1 MSSFLLVVTDAYICM
16 RCRLRLA
23 AVRARPP
30 RDTRPRRLEHP
41 CRKFSVRTQYHQE
54 SARLNESVVNDQ
66 GLFTESAGQSA
77 STDPGDDDIT
87 LPDDEKPKKVARQSG
102 YFYKRANLYSRDSLG
117 FATLGRPAEVLRVKD
132 APPRPFERKWWL
144 FQNKGDKC
152 LDPTEPLTSSDIL
165 ERVNSERG
173 LVSAAKAQQNV
184 EALKRD
190 WLSTRED
197 PDSPPS
203 ESECSELGR
212 MIHDGFT
219 IKQLLGYYNATL
231 VTTSTDL
238 TDLSK
243 PFRSSLLTRS
253 EWRVGTTSFP
263 GETVQGVLH
272 LPTVFKSRGSTSKP
286 LYTEHMLSYEGRH
299 SKDPIKYILV
309 NKILRQCW
317 NIKPKEELESLGEVD
332 LWMAEAHFELVT
344 NHARDILRQIGEEYD
359 AKIDFSK
366 VEPLLRITATPRSC
380 VSTLKLLS
388 MMLGRIE
395 CHVMRLEKE
404 GISKST
410 ITDHRIM
417 LNDQLLREAER
428 ISGTVMRWSKGKV
441 ATKASHEMLSV
452 YYLGNNRKSV
462 ESAQR
467 FIRRSLR
474 ANHTGATGVFFG
486 GTQAMTE
493 NLTSIPIEVGQ
504 SLPLIDRGI
513 AWTRQVNGSD
523 EKTHHGHKAPHPL
536 PRFRIS
542 QALKA
547 LERHVHPSLG
557 SGRITA
563 SQQNSRF
570 WQSELSQDLSAV
582 VGRVLYPAKSA
593 PFGKS
598 PGAFLDEINSQRTL
612 FTDVPNIRRTV
623 ENRELKMMLNN
634 ELCIRL
640 SAAAELT
647 SEDSGSA
654 TLPDLELRFRI
665 FSDEPG
671 TMRKIK
677 FKGVRLILEN
687 KQADLLLPH
696 EQADLRFEMQKYV
709 NGKENPDPRIL
720 EFVKSSNLV
729 ATEIDEIETP
739 QVLTISIPQ
748 HVLYPSR
755 EQTDRSEISIDYSPA
770 IIERRCTLQHR
781 PGLQPRKKLAD
792 LSFSSIDAGF
802 IGGRRQEIRYFDDR
816 PLKNDPELAMERDG
830 ERPAKDSTVKAL
842 YRSAIGM
849 IHSLGIESEGPHRPD
864 SKRSLRRIRR
874 VIQGHQGTAIGRKVL
889 ARQFV
894 GRVPRGAEG
903 RRLVRKM
910 VVRHRLTNGSQPPT
924 QGGLL
929 RKVRPRNQTGW

>member
-1 MSSFLLVVTDAYICM
+1 M

-30 RDTRPRRLEHP
+30 RDTRSRRLEHP
-41 CRKFSVRTQYHQE
+41 CRKFSVRAQDHQE
-54 SARLNESVVNDQ
+54 SARLDESIVNDQ
-66 GLFTESAGQSA
+66 GLFTNSAGQPSSA
-77 STDPGDDDIT
+77 DTGGDDIT
-87 LPDDEKPKKVARQSG
+87 LPDDEKPKTPARQSG
-102 YFYKRANLYSRDSLG
+102 YFYKRANLYSRDSMGL
-117 FATLGRPAEVLRVKD
+117 ATLGRPAEVLRVKD

-144 FQNKGDKC
+144 FQNKGDKS
-152 LDPTEPLTSSDIL
+152 LDPTEPLTSSVIL

-184 EALKRD
+184 EALKQD
-190 WLSTRED
+190 WLLTRTD
-197 PDSPPS
+197 PDSPPT
-203 ESECSELGR
+203 ESECYKLGR

-231 VTTSTDL
+231 VTTSTHL

-263 GETVQGVLH
+263 GDTVQGVLP
-272 LPTVFKSRGSTSKP
+272 LPTVFKSRGSTSRP
-286 LYTEHMLSYEGRH
+286 LYTGHMLSYEGRH

-317 NIKPKEELESLGEVD
+317 NVKPKEELESLGEVD

-344 NHARDILRQIGEEYD
+344 NHARDMLRQIGEEYD

-366 VEPLLRITATPRSC
+366 VEPLLRVTATPRNC

-388 MMLGRIE
+388 MVLGRIE
-395 CHVMRLEKE
+395 CHVMRLEKD

-410 ITDHRIM
+410 VTDHRNM

-441 ATKASHEMLSV
+441 ATKASHETLSI
-452 YYLGNNRKSV
+452 YYLGNNGKSV

-467 FIRRSLR
+467 FIRRSLK

-504 SLPLIDRGI
+504 SVPLIDRGT

-523 EKTHHGHKAPHPL
+523 EKTHHGHQAPHPL

-547 LERHVHPSLG
+547 LERHIHPSLG
-557 SGRITA
+557 LGRITA

-582 VGRVLYPAKSA
+582 VGRVLYPAKIA

-612 FTDVPNIRRTV
+612 FTDLPNIRRTV
-623 ENRELKMMLNN
+623 ENRELKMMLQN

-640 SAAAELT
+640 SAAAEMT

-677 FKGVRLILEN
+677 FKGVRLILEK
-687 KQADLLLPH
+687 KQADLLLPL

-720 EFVKSSNLV
+720 EFIKSSNLV
-729 ATEIDEIETP
+729 ATEIDDIETP

-748 HVLYPSR
+748 DVLYPSR
-755 EQTDRSEISIDYSPA
+755 EKTDRSEISIDYSPA
-770 IIERRCTLQHR
+770 IIEHRCTLQHR

-792 LSFSSIDAGF
+792 LSFSSIDAGI

-816 PLKNDPELAMERDG
+816 PLKDDPELAMERDG
-830 ERPAKDSTVKAL
+830 ERQAKDSTVKAL

-849 IHSLGIESEGPHRPD
+849 IRSLGMEPEGPHRPD

-874 VIQGHQGTAIGRKVL
+874 VIQGHRGTAIGRKIL

-894 GRVPRGAEG
+894 GRVPRSAEG
-903 RRLVRKM
+903 RRLVRKIM
-910 VVRHRLTNGSQPPT
+910 VPQRLTNGFQPPT